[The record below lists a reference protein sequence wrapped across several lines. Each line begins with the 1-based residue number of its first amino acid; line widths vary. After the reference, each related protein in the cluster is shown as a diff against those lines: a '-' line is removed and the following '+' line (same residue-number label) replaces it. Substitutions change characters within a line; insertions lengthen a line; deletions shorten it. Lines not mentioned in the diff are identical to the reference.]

1 MFTANAMRDDEYG
14 FPDEV
19 SRRDII
25 QTAEYCKFQTEY
37 LRGHTWEDF
46 GDGYPSD
53 WGNKKRGIWARTALE
68 KAAARNGA
76 ALWRLPSKITSAVNG
91 SVIKLG
97 LTEIEY
103 LVAVRQQLGFGND
116 GLIDRPSESETGEL
130 CRACKQ
136 PSAIVEPKRGQH
148 IMSGCH
154 SGQGERSRAHTRIIK
169 IVTDLTGQAG
179 ISYIKEMQIQVP
191 GRRKPQRI
199 DVVINDV
206 DNNVRYWVD
215 VTKIH
220 EMAKTNQEK
229 APAGTSPA
237 VHACN
242 TRRISTKTGVYHA
255 EAVAQHATLMPFVVG
270 SHGAFYPLDTTH
282 AQGGHD
288 PAKIH
293 KAIFGSKG
301 PPNPRGGKVTLAA
314 EEGMI
319 RNIANRVVSN
329 GSGAFDAELG
339 SFQAAGQIINQVYQ
353 RIAYEAI
360 RGAARAAITAMKNHR
375 GYRTRP
381 STMPTGNGGR
391 TAI

>member
-1 MFTANAMRDDEYG
+1 
-14 FPDEV
+14 
-19 SRRDII
+19 
-25 QTAEYCKFQTEY
+25 
-37 LRGHTWEDF
+37 
-46 GDGYPSD
+46 
-53 WGNKKRGIWARTALE
+53 
-68 KAAARNGA
+68 
-76 ALWRLPSKITSAVNG
+76 
-91 SVIKLG
+91 
-97 LTEIEY
+97 
-103 LVAVRQQLGFGND
+103 
-116 GLIDRPSESETGEL
+116 
-130 CRACKQ
+130 
-136 PSAIVEPKRGQH
+136 
-148 IMSGCH
+148 
-154 SGQGERSRAHTRIIK
+154 
-169 IVTDLTGQAG
+169 
-179 ISYIKEMQIQVP
+179 MQIQVP
-191 GRRKPQRI
+191 GRKKPQRI

-242 TRRISTKTGVYHA
+242 TRISTKTGVYHA

-319 RNIANRVVSN
+319 RNIANRVVSD
-329 GSGAFDAELG
+329 GIGAFDAELG